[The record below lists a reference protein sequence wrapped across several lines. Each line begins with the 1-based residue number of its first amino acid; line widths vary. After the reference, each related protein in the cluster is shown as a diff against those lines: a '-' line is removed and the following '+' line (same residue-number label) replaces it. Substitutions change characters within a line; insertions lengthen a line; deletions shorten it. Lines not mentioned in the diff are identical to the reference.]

1 MDLFEFVGAQFS
13 WFSAVS
19 FTMHGWAS
27 LTNKKHG
34 TSIHLTLKEIHG
46 VYGHFNKTLDWV
58 VVSNSNIT

>member
-13 WFSAVS
+13 WFSVVS

-34 TSIHLTLKEIHG
+34 TSIHYTLKEIHG